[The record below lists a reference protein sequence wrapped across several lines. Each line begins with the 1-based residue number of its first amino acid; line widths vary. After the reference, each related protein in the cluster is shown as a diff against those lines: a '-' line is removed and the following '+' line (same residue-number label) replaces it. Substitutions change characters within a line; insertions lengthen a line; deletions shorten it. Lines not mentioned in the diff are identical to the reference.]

1 MEFIEVESVENKSYK
16 GSVYDLGVKTD
27 HTYTINDYSVHNS
40 AAGSIICYLI
50 GITNVDPL
58 KHDLMFERFLDPA
71 RDDLPDIDTDFEPRI
86 RDAVVDYMIKRFGRE
101 NTANIGTYGML
112 KTKSAIQDV
121 ARVFGIPASETMA
134 VTKYLD
140 IESENDSIK
149 EHEDSNPELKTYL
162 NKWQDKGYE
171 IRFFVEAIRGSARN
185 VSMHAAGLLVS
196 NVNLAENI
204 ALMQAKKGIITAW
217 QESGSTQE
225 LSALGFAKMDIL
237 GLQNLQVM
245 NDAAKLIKQRHNIEI
260 DWDKINLDDS
270 VVYENIIQPGDA
282 MGLFQFEAG
291 FVINMLRNIKPQNF
305 EQFAAISA
313 LLRPGPLHMGMD
325 KEFARRING
334 IADDNGHVWTEEE
347 IPEEI
352 RSILAPTSGILCVEG
367 SSLIITK
374 DGLLPIEDIVHQRLD
389 VEVLTMNEDTMEYGW
404 KKINKWYDNGI
415 KELIELNFGETKI
428 QCTPDHKIYTT
439 NRGWVEAQNL
449 TEEDEVVWEE

>member
-1 MEFIEVESVENKSYK
+1 
-16 GSVYDLGVKTD
+16 
-27 HTYTINDYSVHNS
+27 
-40 AAGSIICYLI
+40 
-50 GITNVDPL
+50 
-58 KHDLMFERFLDPA
+58 
-71 RDDLPDIDTDFEPRI
+71 
-86 RDAVVDYMIKRFGRE
+86 
-101 NTANIGTYGML
+101 
-112 KTKSAIQDV
+112 
-121 ARVFGIPASETMA
+121 MA

-185 VSMHAAGLLVS
+185 LSMHAAGLLVS
-196 NVNLAENI
+196 SVNLAENI
-204 ALMQAKKGIITAW
+204 ALMQAKKGVITAW
-217 QESGSTQE
+217 QESGSVQE

-245 NDAAKLIKQRHNIEI
+245 NDAAKLIKQRHGVEI
-260 DWDKINLDDS
+260 RWDTINLDDP

-334 IADDNGHVWTEEE
+334 IADDNGHVWSEDD

-352 RSILAPTSGILCVEG
+352 RSILAPTKGILTYQEQYMKIAEKIGGFSVKETNKLRKDLTKGGKIYDTNPEIRKKIDGHKKKFLEHAATFIGDKEAEALWQLIFSFAQYGFNKCIYFKEKVQDKDRGIITLDEVQRLIVNGENVKIKSADENGDDIWVDVLTIHNNGVKDLVEVEMEDGRTIRCTLDHKFRTVEG
-367 SSLIITK
+367 MLPLQEIINRE
-374 DGLLPIEDIVHQRLD
+374 LEIIHE
-389 VEVLTMNEDTMEYGW
+389 VE
-404 KKINKWYDNGI
+404 
-415 KELIELNFGETKI
+415 
-428 QCTPDHKIYTT
+428 
-439 NRGWVEAQNL
+439 
-449 TEEDEVVWEE
+449 